1 MKADFAMS
9 DRLRLVVMGDG
20 YVGKSALIKRF
31 LFGTFP
37 HKYVPTVEDLFSQDY
52 ELDGTS
58 LKVDILDT
66 AGDAQFPAM
75 RRLSISSAHAFLLV
89 YSLTDPTSFAGVR
102 QRFEEIKEQRSDY
115 QDIPIVVVGN
125 KTDLVREVDSQDVM
139 AWMKSDLPKLRTDFL
154 EASACTDDNGK
165 IRQLFKTFLILAK
178 IHFGPRLG
186 MQDDGNVG
194 LRRNLSAY
202 GRLKSPMKSCK
213 SITAALTPNSNHSS
227 SSSLFSSSNGNAGS
241 SSRPMLISK
250 KGSTE
255 SNVGSPCT
263 PKTERKFLGLSLSP
277 FGSPCSQQ
285 IPAGTFQN
293 SSLEALEDQFQRHLS
308 VGGSNTNGSIS
319 GGGDFFAPKSR
330 NSKRSRSLIRRSSKK
345 VKQQVNNVHNPE
357 DCVVS

>member
-1 MKADFAMS
+1 MS

-37 HKYVPTVEDLFSQDY
+37 HKYVPTVEDLFSRDY
-52 ELDGTS
+52 ELEGTS

-89 YSLTDPTSFAGVR
+89 YSQTDPTSFIGVR

-115 QDIPIVVVGN
+115 QEIPIVVVAN
-125 KTDLVREVDSQDVM
+125 KTDLVQEVDSQDVM
-139 AWMKSDLPKLRTDFL
+139 TWIKSDLPKLRTEFL
-154 EASACTDDNGK
+154 EVSACSDDDPR
-165 IRQLFKTFLILAK
+165 IRQIFKSFLILAK
-178 IHFGPRLG
+178 INFGPRLG
-186 MQDDGNVG
+186 FQDDGNVG

-213 SITAALTPNSNHSS
+213 SITAALTPNSNHGS
-227 SSSLFSSSNGNAGS
+227 SSSLFSSSNGTNGS
-241 SSRPMLISK
+241 STRPMQISK

-255 SNVGSPCT
+255 SNGGSPST
-263 PKTERKFLGLSLSP
+263 PRTERKFLGLSLSP
-277 FGSPCSQQ
+277 FGSPSCSPSAQGA
-285 IPAGTFQN
+285 PSASMGSN
-293 SSLEALEDQFQRHLS
+293 GMEGLADQVQKHLS
-308 VGGSNTNGSIS
+308 VGNANGR
-319 GGGDFFAPKSR
+319 DFAKSR
-330 NSKRSRSLIRRSSKK
+330 DSKRSRSLIRRSSKK